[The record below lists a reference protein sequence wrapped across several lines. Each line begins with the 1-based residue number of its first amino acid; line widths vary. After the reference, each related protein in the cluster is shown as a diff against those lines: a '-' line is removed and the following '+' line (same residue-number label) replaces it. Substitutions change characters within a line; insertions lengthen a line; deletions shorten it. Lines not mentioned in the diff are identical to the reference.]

1 MQRHA
6 LVTGGAGFIGSHL
19 CDRLAADGW
28 FVTIVDN
35 LSSGSRDSVAPLLA
49 SGRAR
54 LLECDVRDT
63 HRFAPLFRDVG
74 CVFHLAAEVS
84 VARSVEQPV
93 LCADVNVLAF
103 VDILQLARE
112 RSVPV
117 VYASSSAVYGNR
129 DDAAIG
135 EDAPPAPTSPY
146 GASKL
151 ADEAFARAATDS
163 FGVPTV
169 GLRFFNV
176 YGPRQNPDGDYAAV
190 VPAFIRAALSG
201 KAPQIHGDGRQTRDF
216 VFISDV
222 VRALAESALRAAD
235 LAGDVLNVGSGTA
248 TSILELA
255 RITAGCADGSPLPPV
270 FLPRRPGDIRNS
282 CADIRKMRTALGMN
296 GSTPIGEGIAETAR
310 WFRTREHPLKGLN
323 EHE

>member
-49 SGRAR
+49 SGHAR

-63 HRFAPLFRDVG
+63 HRFAPIFREVG

-84 VARSVEQPV
+84 VARSVEQPA

-103 VDILQLARE
+103 VEILHLARE

-129 DDAAIG
+129 DDAAIA
-135 EDAPPAPTSPY
+135 ENAPPAPASPY

-163 FGVPTV
+163 LGVPTV

-216 VFISDV
+216 IFVADV
-222 VRALAESALRAAD
+222 VHALAESANRATD

-255 RITAGCADGSPLPPV
+255 RITAGCATSAPLAPV
-270 FLPRRPGDIRNS
+270 FLPRRSGDIRNS
-282 CADIRKMRTALGMN
+282 CADIRKMRTSLGIEI
-296 GSTPIGEGIAETAR
+296 STPLDEGIAQTAR
-310 WFRTREHPLKGLN
+310 CFSHPGHTLKGLN
-323 EHE
+323 GHE

>member
-19 CDRLAADGW
+19 CDRLASDGW

-35 LSSGSRDSVAPLLA
+35 LSAGSRDSVAPLLA
-49 SGRAR
+49 SEQAR

-63 HRFAPLFRDVG
+63 HRFAPLFREVG

-103 VDILQLARE
+103 VEILQLARE
-112 RSVPV
+112 RRIPV

-129 DDAAIG
+129 DDDAIG

-201 KAPQIHGDGRQTRDF
+201 KAPRIHGDGLQTRDF
-216 VFISDV
+216 VFVSDV
-222 VRALAESALRAAD
+222 VRALAESADRAAD
-235 LAGDVLNVGSGTA
+235 LAGGVFNVGSGAA
-248 TSILELA
+248 TSILDLA
-255 RITAGCADGSPLPPV
+255 RITAGCATGAPLPPV
-270 FLPRRPGDIRNS
+270 FLPRRSGDIRNS
-282 CADIRKMRTALGMN
+282 CADIRRMRAALGIR
-296 GSTPIGEGIAETAR
+296 TPTPLDEGIAETAR
-310 WFRTREHPLKGLN
+310 WFRPRADLLKGLN
-323 EHE
+323 GHE

>member
-35 LSSGSRDSVAPLLA
+35 LSAGSRDSIAPLLD
-49 SGRAR
+49 SGQAR

-63 HRFAPLFRDVG
+63 HLFAQLFREVG

-84 VARSVEQPV
+84 VARSVEQPAI
-93 LCADVNVLAF
+93 CADVNVLAF
-103 VDILQLARE
+103 VDILHLARE

-129 DDAAIG
+129 EDAAIG

-151 ADEAFARAATDS
+151 ADEAFARAATES

-201 KAPQIHGDGRQTRDF
+201 KPPCIHGDGHQTRDF
-216 VFISDV
+216 VFVSDV
-222 VRALAESALRAAD
+222 VRALAESARRAAD
-235 LAGDVLNVGSGTA
+235 LAGDVLNVGSGAA
-248 TSILELA
+248 TSVLELA
-255 RITAGCADGSPLPPV
+255 RITAGCAEDAPLPPV
-270 FLPRRPGDIRNS
+270 FLPQRPGDIRNS
-282 CADIRKMRTALGMN
+282 CADVRKMRTTLGIDIL
-296 GSTPIGEGIAETAR
+296 TPLDEGISQTAR
-310 WFRTREHPLKGLN
+310 WFCTRNHTLKGLK

>member
-6 LVTGGAGFIGSHL
+6 LITGGAGFIGSHL

-49 SGRAR
+49 SGQAR
-54 LLECDVRDT
+54 LLEFDVRDS
-63 HRFAPLFRDVG
+63 HLFAPLFREVG

-84 VARSVEQPV
+84 VARSVEQPR

-103 VDILQLARE
+103 VDILNRARE
-112 RSVPV
+112 GSVPV
-117 VYASSSAVYGNR
+117 VYASSSAIYGNR
-129 DDAAIG
+129 DDAAIV
-135 EDAPPAPTSPY
+135 EDAPPGPTSPY

-151 ADEAFARAATDS
+151 ADEAFARAATES

-201 KAPQIHGDGRQTRDF
+201 KPPHIHGDGRQTRDF
-216 VFISDV
+216 VFVSDV
-222 VRALAESALRAAD
+222 ARALAESARRAAD
-235 LAGDVLNVGSGTA
+235 LAGDVINVGSGTA

-255 RITAGCADGSPLPPV
+255 HITAGCTGGAPVPPV
-270 FLPRRPGDIRNS
+270 FLPRRSGDIRNS
-282 CADIRKMRTALGMN
+282 CADIRKMRTALGIAL
-296 GSTPIGEGIAETAR
+296 STPLDKGIAETAR
-310 WFRTREHPLKGLN
+310 SFSHPGTRAEGTERT
-323 EHE
+323 